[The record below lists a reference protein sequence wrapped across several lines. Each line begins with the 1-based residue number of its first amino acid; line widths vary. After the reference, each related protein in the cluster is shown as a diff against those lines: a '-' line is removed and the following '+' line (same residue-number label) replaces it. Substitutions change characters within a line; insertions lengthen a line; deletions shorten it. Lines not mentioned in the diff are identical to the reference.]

1 MSRSWFV
8 RKPDHKLIPVL
19 LFIFLPALVALLLIM
34 TQNSAGYPVASKV
47 APMRVQH

>member
-19 LFIFLPALVALLLIM
+19 LSIFLPALVALLLIM
-34 TQNSAGYPVASKV
+34 TQNSAGYPCGEQSR
-47 APMRVQH
+47 PMRVQH